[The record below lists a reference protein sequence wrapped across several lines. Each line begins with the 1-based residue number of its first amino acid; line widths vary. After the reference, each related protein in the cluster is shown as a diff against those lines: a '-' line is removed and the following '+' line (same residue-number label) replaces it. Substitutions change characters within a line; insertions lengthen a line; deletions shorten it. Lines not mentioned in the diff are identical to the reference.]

1 MNTHLHLTH
10 PNFRS
15 LLFASAALAVTA
27 VAVAGCNGN
36 YNPHYK
42 QGSASSTHT
51 TSTVAATPTLAPAGT
66 ATVVAPA
73 TAVVPNTVV
82 TNTVAP
88 GTVLVAPSGTV
99 GGTVVVPANQVPV
112 SQVVGADVDFM
123 ARASEFN
130 ATEIAMSEVAAQR
143 AQSDDVREFARETI
157 DAHRR
162 MSSELGGIAARDNVS
177 LAFQPNPAGST
188 AVSRISALNGRDLD
202 RAYLDQIIADH
213 QAASAMYGMES
224 DSATDVTLRS
234 TAGGDAV
241 DLRNRLDQ
249 AQRLRED
256 ID

>member
-1 MNTHLHLTH
+1 MNAHLY
-10 PNFRS
+10 PSFRN
-15 LLFASAALAVTA
+15 LLFASAALGVTA

-42 QGSASSTHT
+42 EGYASSTHT
-51 TSTVAATPTLAPAGT
+51 TSTVAATPTLAPAGS
-66 ATVVAPA
+66 ATVIAPA
-73 TAVVPNTVV
+73 TTVVPS
-82 TNTVAP
+82 TVAP
-88 GTVLVAPSGTV
+88 GTVVVAPSGTV

-143 AQSDDVREFARETI
+143 AQSDDVREFARETAE
-157 DAHRR
+157 AHRR

-177 LAFQPNPAGST
+177 LAFQPNPAGSA